1 MHSSIRTL
9 CPDIFHFSSWFY
21 QHYEHV
27 ISQLLVQIS
36 AMQCAHEFSRIWNFL
51 RLYVESEVSLV
62 LFNVGLNPNVAFEV
76 DFFFCD
82 SFQCGVGLNLKFSVM
97 PFNVGLNANVCLFVA
112 DYGRSFSD
120 VVQGLEHILENLG
133 LDQISTPSSFKYRV
147 ALEKQVRLL
156 KSFAFK

>member
-1 MHSSIRTL
+1 MASSSMHSCIRTL

-51 RLYVESEVSLV
+51 RLYVESEVSFV

-76 DFFFCD
+76 DFF
-82 SFQCGVGLNLKFSVM
+82 SAIL
-97 PFNVGLNANVCLFVA
+97 FNVGLDWIWNFLSCLLMWAWMLMFVCL
-112 DYGRSFSD
+112 
-120 VVQGLEHILENLG
+120 L
-133 LDQISTPSSFKYRV
+133 QIMGDHSLMLSKVWSIYLRI
-147 ALEKQVRLL
+147 
-156 KSFAFK
+156 